1 MTLCLKNLIVWFEF
15 FYQNKKKEKRKKKTK
30 NFMNTYLTPFEIG
43 RAVSCSSCADV
54 VMVVVIMCVSS
65 VVIMCLFVAKAREER
80 PLSEYKMWMDP
91 YMVLMY
97 PAERERQKICNVGVC
112 EGMTW
117 DKAKEFIIMTNPD
130 GKKYWKDWVNRVSW
144 R

>member
-1 MTLCLKNLIVWFEF
+1 
-15 FYQNKKKEKRKKKTK
+15 
-30 NFMNTYLTPFEIG
+30 
-43 RAVSCSSCADV
+43 
-54 VMVVVIMCVSS
+54 MCVSS

-80 PLSEYKMWMDP
+80 LLSEYML
-91 YMVLMY
+91 LMY
-97 PAERERQKICNVGVC
+97 PAEMERQKICNVGVC

>member
-1 MTLCLKNLIVWFEF
+1 MNIIKLQKFDNLVLKE
-15 FYQNKKKEKRKKKTK
+15 YHQKTK
-30 NFMNTYLTPFEIG
+30 NFMNTYLTPFEIVSSTLDR
-43 RAVSCSSCADV
+43 RAVSCSCCADV
-54 VMVVVIMCVSS
+54 VMVVVIMCISS

-80 PLSEYKMWMDP
+80 LLSEYKMWMDP
-91 YMVLMY
+91 YMVLMD

-117 DKAKEFIIMTNPD
+117 DKAKLFIILKHD
-130 GKKYWKDWVNRVSW
+130 LKYWEDWVNCVSW